1 MEMKTLTAKIM
12 EKSIIDR
19 LVEDK
24 RIAQKQA
31 KENFKKPE
39 YQEALKRLRLR
50 NEARGA
56 SVITTSSR

>member
-1 MEMKTLTAKIM
+1 M
-12 EKSIIDR
+12 EKSIVDR

-39 YQEALKRLRLR
+39 YQEALKRLRER
-50 NEARGA
+50 NEKRGTA
-56 SVITTSSR
+56 IITVSSK